1 LNLMRAGFALAFL
14 LLSAALAPAQDVT
27 PEGIWQAG
35 DNGESR
41 IRIEPCGDALCGRIV
56 WMAAPNDAAG
66 QLKVDGNNPEPA
78 LRSQPLLGLMILS
91 DLRPS
96 ASKQNQ
102 WEGMIYNP
110 EDGKTYAVFVR
121 PKPGALDVEGCLLNF
136 LCQTKT
142 WPKAQP

>member
-1 LNLMRAGFALAFL
+1 MRAGLALALF
-14 LLSAALAPAQDVT
+14 LLSAAPAFAQPLT
-27 PEGIWQAG
+27 PEGVWQAG
-35 DNGESR
+35 DNGESK
-41 IRIEPCGDALCGRIV
+41 IQIEPCGDALCGRIV
-56 WMAAPNDAAG
+56 WMVAPKDVGG
-66 QLKVDGNNPEPA
+66 QMKVDANNPEPA

-96 ASKQNQ
+96 ASKRNQ

-121 PKPGALDVEGCLLNF
+121 PKAGALDVEGCLLNF

-142 WPKAQP
+142 WPKASL

>member
-1 LNLMRAGFALAFL
+1 LNLMRAGLALAFL
-14 LLSAALAPAQDVT
+14 MLSAALAMAQNVS
-27 PEGIWQAG
+27 PEGVWQAG
-35 DNGESR
+35 DNGESK
-41 IRIEPCGDALCGRIV
+41 IQIGPCGDALCGRIV
-56 WMAAPNDAAG
+56 WMAAPDDDAG
-66 QLKVDGNNPEPA
+66 QPKLDANNPEPS
-78 LRSQPLLGLMILS
+78 LRSQPLLGLTILS

-96 ASKQNQ
+96 ASKRNQ